1 VTAEHGARPTMPYPE
16 RGNSGAA
23 VDINAASAV
32 LRNARYH
39 RDLVV
44 IRYPSGDLTYGQ
56 LNDLAAR
63 LAAVLNHGGVT
74 SGDRVAHLGLNSA
87 AFLVTLL
94 GTLRIGYA
102 ARHLAYRCVVRTDQL
117 PSGTTG
123 GPDGP

>member
-1 VTAEHGARPTMPYPE
+1 MEPGRQCPTPSEVIPAPPWMSTRHRPCFATRVITATW
-16 RGNSGAA
+16 SLSAA
-23 VDINAASAV
+23 
-32 LRNARYH
+32 
-39 RDLVV
+39 
-44 IRYPSGDLTYGQ
+44 PGGDLTYGQ

-63 LAAVLNHGGVT
+63 LAAVLTHGGIT
-74 SGDRVAHLGLNSA
+74 SGDRVAHLRLNSA